1 MESCDAAG
9 LRVAQDTPVKPSPL
23 TGVSILRHQEATLTF
38 PATHD
43 ADFEHM
49 FDLAPVS
56 LWLEDY
62 SGLRAVFDAWR
73 SEGVTDLHAHLTGDI
88 QRIRRCTRAI
98 RVLRVN
104 QRTLDLFEADQPGDL
119 LDHLDRVFRDDMYP
133 QVINELVQ
141 LWSCGRGFDNQTVNY
156 SLSGTRLDVLVHG
169 RVLPGHE
176 DTWDR
181 VLVSLED
188 VTVQTQS
195 TERLRQSEQHSKN
208 LFEYSPVSL
217 WVEDFS
223 ALKRLLDGVRSQ
235 GIRDFKTFLKV
246 HPEFVSRCMQEIRVI
261 DVNQQTLEMFG
272 APSKQVLLNN
282 LPRVFRGEMQ
292 ESFSEQ
298 LQDLWNGN
306 LTQNRE
312 VVNYS
317 LSGDAV
323 YIHMQ
328 FSVLDG
334 NREDWGLVLLSMVDI
349 TARKKAEA
357 YLEYLGKHDVLTQLR
372 NRAFYMEELNRI
384 TRKGPWPL
392 AIVTLDL
399 NGLKTVNDQQGHA
412 AGDALLRR
420 VGEVLIKAVD
430 EDHCAARVG
439 GDEFTIVMPGV
450 DEQGAV
456 ALTERIASLL
466 DLNNQ
471 FYAGQPLSLSMGVA
485 SCSAG
490 DQVEAAL
497 HQADK
502 AMFAEKERFY
512 AQSSNNRRKR

>member
-1 MESCDAAG
+1 MTFTAA
-9 LRVAQDTPVKPSPL
+9 T
-23 TGVSILRHQEATLTF
+23 
-38 PATHD
+38 D

-49 FDLAPVS
+49 FELAPVS

-62 SGLRAVFDAWR
+62 SGLKAIFDTWR
-73 SEGVTDLHAHLTGDI
+73 KEGVTDLHDHLSSDLRRV
-88 QRIRRCTRAI
+88 QRCTQVI
-98 RVLRVN
+98 RVVRVN
-104 QRTLDLFEADQPGDL
+104 QRTLDLFEAKQPGDL

-141 LWSCGRGFDNQTVNY
+141 LWSGGLGFDNQTVNY
-156 SLSGTRLDVLVHG
+156 SLAGKRLDVLVHG

-176 DTWDR
+176 ASWDR

-188 VTVQTQS
+188 VTEQTRS
-195 TERLRQSEQHSKN
+195 TERLRQSERHAKD
-208 LFEYSPVSL
+208 LFEHSPVSL

-223 ALKRLLDGVRSQ
+223 ELKSLLTDVRAQ

-261 DVNQQTLEMFG
+261 DVNQQTLDMFG

-282 LPRVFRGEMQ
+282 LPRIFRGEMQ
-292 ESFSEQ
+292 ASFSEQ
-298 LQDLWNGN
+298 LQDLWNGT

-328 FSVLDG
+328 FSILDS
-334 NREDWGLVLLSMVDI
+334 NRDDWSLVLLSMVDI

-384 TRKGPWPL
+384 TRSGPWPL
-392 AIVTLDL
+392 GIVTLDL
-399 NGLKTVNDQQGHA
+399 NGLKTVNDEQGHA

-420 VGEVLIKAVD
+420 VGEVLTKAVD
-430 EDHCAARVG
+430 EGDCAARVG
-439 GDEFTIVMPGV
+439 GDEFTILMPGMG
-450 DEQGAV
+450 ERGAI

-466 DLNNQ
+466 ELNNQ

-485 SCSAG
+485 GCSAG

-497 HQADK
+497 NRADK
-502 AMFAEKERFY
+502 AMFVEKARYY
-512 AQSSNNRRKR
+512 AHNINDRRRC